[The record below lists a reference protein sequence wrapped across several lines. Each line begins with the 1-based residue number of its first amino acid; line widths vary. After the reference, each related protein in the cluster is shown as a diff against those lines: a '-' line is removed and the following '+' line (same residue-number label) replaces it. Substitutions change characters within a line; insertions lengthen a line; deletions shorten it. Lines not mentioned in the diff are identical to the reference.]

1 MKQLL
6 FLILIL
12 LMLVACGGAAEPTPT
27 PIPPTPTPS
36 PQDWL
41 NSAAEAWNNTKSF
54 HFKLDLENRTLS
66 LDESLG
72 LEFGNVE
79 GDVAAPDSLRTNT
92 VVKTLLGNFEANF
105 ISIGEEQWLWTSLSK
120 KWEKNAITLETAITE
135 LFDQELGIGAALTDM
150 SNLERLDDQSLDGT
164 DTVYLRGNVPGVFI
178 SDFAPELVNTEEV
191 GVELWISKA
200 DQRIQKILITEPPVE
215 NVSSTWT
222 FLFSQYDSISPI
234 EPPSE
239 Q

>member
-1 MKQLL
+1 VKQLL

-12 LMLVACGGAAEPTPT
+12 LTLVGCGASAEPTAS

-41 NSAAEAWNNTKSF
+41 ISAAEAWNKTESF

-66 LDESLG
+66 LDENLD
-72 LEFGNVE
+72 LEFANVE
-79 GDVAAPDSLRTNT
+79 GDVAAPDSLRANT
-92 VVKTLLGNFEANF
+92 VVKTLFGNFKANF

-120 KWEKNAITLETAITE
+120 KWEKNAVTLETAVTD
-135 LFDQELGIGAALTDM
+135 LFDQEIGIGTALTNM
-150 SNLERLDDQSLDGT
+150 SNLERLDDQSLDGS
-164 DTVYLRGNVPGVFI
+164 DTVYLRGNLPGLFI
-178 SDFAPELVNTEEV
+178 SDFAPELANTEKV
-191 GVELWISKA
+191 DVDLWISKA
-200 DQRIQKILITEPPVE
+200 DQRIQKILITEPPLD

-234 EPPSE
+234 EPPS
-239 Q
+239 